1 MDATSSNGLVDTLKA
16 ITALQTTV
24 VAVLHQPRQEIFSK
38 LDDLLLLAPGG
49 RTVYFGEARLT
60 LEYFE
65 AIGYECDG
73 NTNPSDFFIDVIAG
87 KAGPPQI
94 NPAGGGVGGG
104 GGAPKARLSRFGE
117 QEFKEAGTDAA
128 AAGAGAPT
136 TPADI
141 QSYLAEQWRSESGA
155 GAKFRAA
162 NGMAQTGA
170 AIKVASA
177 TGVDSSSNGGG
188 GGVVARFQSDIS
200 LPSFPTLTYLYAYR
214 GLLQCARSVPTIQ
227 LELFMHIL
235 AGAVIGMAF
244 VSDNW
249 FLPPIPR
256 DYIRFCPEPMRRSCE
271 QDAVRDVLDLMAT
284 YTVMAVGLV
293 AAIIANRNYG
303 QELNNISRESSAG
316 LSLVS
321 YFLGKALAELPL
333 MVMYSFLYCVAYWC
347 IASPASEFGDFYLV
361 LLLFEFVLFGIGY
374 VSTFLFRGENA
385 LLCSAI
391 SALLGGL
398 ATNNDGFIK
407 SLCWARWA
415 AEALFISEA
424 RLDQLTPPVDQTVR
438 SYIENRSKF
447 DTDNFGN
454 DCLALIIMGVVLR
467 LMAFGLMFLKYKQ

>member
-1 MDATSSNGLVDTLKA
+1 V
-16 ITALQTTV
+16 
-24 VAVLHQPRQEIFSK
+24 
-38 LDDLLLLAPGG
+38 
-49 RTVYFGEARLT
+49 
-60 LEYFE
+60 
-65 AIGYECDG
+65 
-73 NTNPSDFFIDVIAG
+73 
-87 KAGPPQI
+87 
-94 NPAGGGVGGG
+94 
-104 GGAPKARLSRFGE
+104 
-117 QEFKEAGTDAA
+117 
-128 AAGAGAPT
+128 
-136 TPADI
+136 
-141 QSYLAEQWRSESGA
+141 
-155 GAKFRAA
+155 
-162 NGMAQTGA
+162 
-170 AIKVASA
+170 
-177 TGVDSSSNGGG
+177 
-188 GGVVARFQSDIS
+188 
-200 LPSFPTLTYLYAYR
+200 
-214 GLLQCARSVPTIQ
+214 
-227 LELFMHIL
+227 L

-256 DYIRFCPEPMRRSCE
+256 AYVQFCPEPMQRSCA

-316 LSLVS
+316 LSLGA

-333 MVMYSFLYCVAYWC
+333 MVVYSFLYCVAYWC

-424 RLDQLTPPVDQTVR
+424 RLDQLTPPVDETVR
-438 SYIENRSKF
+438 AYIENRSKF
-447 DTDNFGN
+447 DTDNYGN
-454 DCLALIIMGVVLR
+454 DILALVIMGAVLR